1 MKQLSIILLSLSL
14 SSYAIEPMDN
24 YYAND
29 VLDAVNQAKE
39 QPHHYDYSSTYRY
52 KRTTAQSIELNRLD
66 LNELDETRL
75 EMQGKS
81 VTLIPDPHDTNND
94 AILSLKEDNK
104 VPADSSNNTLVPA
117 PTVIP
122 VNTQY
127 ESSYG
132 SHYSSG
138 VMNQGS
144 LVSTPRP

>member
-1 MKQLSIILLSLSL
+1 MKTLLFILLSISL
-14 SSYAIEPMDN
+14 NSYAIEPMDN

-52 KRTTAQSIELNRLD
+52 KRTTAQSIELNRMD

-75 EMQGKS
+75 QIQGKS
-81 VTLIPDPHDTNND
+81 VDLIPS
-94 AILSLKEDNK
+94 ASKEEILSLKDDRK
-104 VPADSSNNTLVPA
+104 VPTDSANTLAPA
-117 PTVIP
+117 QTIIP

-132 SHYSSG
+132 NHYSTG
-138 VMNQGS
+138 VMNQGT

>member
-1 MKQLSIILLSLSL
+1 MKTLLFILVSLSL
-14 SSYAIEPMDN
+14 HCYAIEPMDN

-29 VLDAVNQAKE
+29 VIDAVNQAKE
-39 QPHHYDYSSTYRY
+39 RPHHYDYSSTYRY

-75 EMQGKS
+75 DMQGN
-81 VTLIPDPHDTNND
+81 VIDLIPDASEEDIVSLND
-94 AILSLKEDNK
+94 EKN
-104 VPADSSNNTLVPA
+104 VPSQSNTRFTPPPA
-117 PTVIP
+117 VIP

-132 SHYSSG
+132 NHYSNG
-138 VMNQGS
+138 VMNQGT